1 VTTHRR
7 ALARAGAVALVA
19 TGTLVV
25 AAPAYA
31 AGPANI
37 RLSVQPGATT
47 LQVGGSPQTV
57 LVTVENT
64 GGSPNLLPIRV
75 SIDIPLTDQQVGIGS
90 LPNGCTKTGGSRVD
104 CTINSLDKDE
114 KANLPIQLTAPG
126 SSPLQAGDQRSGKGQ
141 VFITAG
147 GSDTAS
153 FDVTLKAA
161 DKTEAPTVKDVS
173 GVVRDATTN
182 APIKNARV
190 LMLDSGSCTA
200 TSPCETGTDNN
211 GQFKFTSR
219 PDKPITPGS
228 LQIGASKTGY
238 DTSNN
243 IVQVQGKAG
252 QSVAG
257 VTIKIKSLA
266 DASASA
272 SPEALPS
279 AEAAAPTTDAAA
291 PAAAA
296 NTDTR
301 KAANTGTSAM
311 TWAILIL
318 AGLLVLLGVG
328 VFVVLFMNRKKGDDD
343 QGDDDGPQ
351 GGAPM
356 PAGPGG
362 PYGGMAG
369 AGDRTMVANHAGMT
383 QAVGMPGAGDAATAI
398 IRPQRPEDEFPD
410 PYAAPYPTSP
420 AGYPPAGG
428 YGADPYATHAG
439 GYAPGQPGGYDPG
452 ATGYAG
458 QPGGYGPGGMAGGEY
473 GGQPAGYGGQPQ
485 GHGGAAP
492 RYDEATR
499 HWDGPG
505 GYQAGGQAPHQ
516 GGYDQQQYGGYD
528 QQQGGHDP
536 AAYPPPQD
544 PYHQDP
550 YHQGPPQPPSRRS
563 TPAPGRGGDQRLD
576 WLDD

>member
-1 VTTHRR
+1 V
-7 ALARAGAVALVA
+7 
-19 TGTLVV
+19 GTLVV

-31 AGPANI
+31 APGDTKPTVSVLPPGDFKPGDSQTLNI
-37 RLSVQPGATT
+37 
-47 LQVGGSPQTV
+47 QVGNQTKGDMTVNVAVTGLPNFTLSNPQGCSGSPSACTV
-57 LVTVENT
+57 TLPAATPAGPGTKQVSFTIKAT
-64 GGSPNLLPIRV
+64 GSVDPGQQK
-75 SIDIPLTDQQVGIGS
+75 TDQGTVTATS
-90 LPNGCTKTGGSRVD
+90 FLESARDTFNA
-104 CTINSLDKDE
+104 TI
-114 KANLPIQLTAPG
+114 KADAPT
-126 SSPLQAGDQRSGKGQ
+126 Q
-141 VFITAG
+141 
-147 GSDTAS
+147 
-153 FDVTLKAA
+153 
-161 DKTEAPTVKDVS
+161 APTVKDVS

-291 PAAAA
+291 PTAAA

-458 QPGGYGPGGMAGGEY
+458 QPAGYGPGGMAGGEY